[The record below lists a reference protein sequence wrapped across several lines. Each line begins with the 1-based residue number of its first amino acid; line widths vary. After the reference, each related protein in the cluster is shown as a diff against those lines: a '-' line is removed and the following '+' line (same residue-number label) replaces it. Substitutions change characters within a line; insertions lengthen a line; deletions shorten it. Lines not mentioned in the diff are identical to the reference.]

1 MICVVALVIILL
13 VIFPDMDP
21 IADVVDM
28 EVHAIAK
35 ACKQANVNFRCFKY
49 VSDKADENASDE
61 WQKTVANGEQEY
73 IKIFQQ
79 IIGGF

>member
-1 MICVVALVIILL
+1 MPVYQSENNPAYDGTDNLEIMKDAKNYNDFIKKLII
-13 VIFPDMDP
+13 DAAP
-21 IADVVDM
+21 I
-28 EVHAIAK
+28 
-35 ACKQANVNFRCFKY
+35 RCFKY
-49 VSDKADENASDE
+49 VSDLADENASDE